1 MIPSLFNSTV
11 PPSACSA
18 ALIPYPDLFGAEFL
32 SLQANFIANHSQNVP
47 PGYYSN
53 HGSVN
58 VQNANFCNVTVTYT
72 HPGQNDTINVQV
84 WLPSDTW
91 NGRLQHI
98 GGSGWQAGL
107 HQAGLMAMM
116 ASVGEGYATVG
127 TDGGLGSDVTPVNWG
142 LLSEGNVNLY
152 LLQDLAST
160 TLNDAS
166 VIAKSVI
173 GSFYKTPPK
182 YSYYTGCSQG
192 GRQGFQLAQR
202 YPDAYDG
209 IAASAPAINWNQFV
223 MQGMWGMFV
232 MDQLG
237 EYPPA
242 CEINAITSAA
252 LKACDGAD
260 GIEDGVVSDT
270 DSCDFD
276 PATVVGSTVNCT
288 ELGSERKVSAAAAE
302 IVRRVWDGARRADN
316 TTIWFGPSKEAV
328 LTGSITDVAIVPTT
342 CAANG
347 TCTRGSFEIADDW
360 LKLFLLKNS
369 SASTANMTQAEFDYL
384 AHLSVQVYESMMG
397 TNSPDLSRFRARG
410 GKLVGYHGTT
420 DTLIPVRGST
430 HYYDSVLAQDAHAD
444 DFFRLFLAPGVNHC
458 FGGNG
463 AYPAGTF
470 DAMREWVENGV
481 APDTLMAS
489 TVGVTPAFKRP
500 LCPYPKKQ
508 VYDGVGNSTL
518 GEGFSCV

>member
-1 MIPSLFNSTV
+1 MLR
-11 PPSACSA
+11 
-18 ALIPYPDLFGAEFL
+18 
-32 SLQANFIANHSQNVP
+32 NV
-47 PGYYSN
+47 
-53 HGSVN
+53 
-58 VQNANFCNVTVTYT
+58 NFCNVTVTYT

-160 TLNDAS
+160 TLNDAA

-173 GSFYKTPPK
+173 GSFYKTRPK

-223 MQGMWGMFV
+223 MQGMWGVFV

-270 DSCDFD
+270 DNCDFD

-302 IVRRVWDGARRADN
+302 IVRRVLS
-316 TTIWFGPSKEAV
+316 GP
-328 LTGSITDVAIVPTT
+328 
-342 CAANG
+342 
-347 TCTRGSFEIADDW
+347 F
-360 LKLFLLKNS
+360 
-369 SASTANMTQAEFDYL
+369 
-384 AHLSVQVYESMMG
+384 
-397 TNSPDLSRFRARG
+397 
-410 GKLVGYHGTT
+410 
-420 DTLIPVRGST
+420 
-430 HYYDSVLAQDAHAD
+430 
-444 DFFRLFLAPGVNHC
+444 
-458 FGGNG
+458 
-463 AYPAGTF
+463 
-470 DAMREWVENGV
+470 
-481 APDTLMAS
+481 
-489 TVGVTPAFKRP
+489 
-500 LCPYPKKQ
+500 
-508 VYDGVGNSTL
+508 
-518 GEGFSCV
+518 

>member
-1 MIPSLFNSTV
+1 MIPSLFNGTV
-11 PPSACSA
+11 PASACSA
-18 ALIPYPDLFGAEFL
+18 ALIPYPDLFGAEIL
-32 SLQANFIANHSQNVP
+32 SLQTNFIANHSQNVP

-127 TDGGLGSDVTPVNWG
+127 TDGGLGSDVTPVNWA

-160 TLNDAS
+160 TLNDAA

-202 YPDAYDG
+202 YPDA
-209 IAASAPAINWNQFV
+209 AASAPAINWNQFA

-237 EYPPA
+237 EFPPA

-260 GIEDGVVSDT
+260 GIEDGVVADPG
-270 DSCDFD
+270 SCNFD
-276 PATVVGSTVNCT
+276 PTTVVGSTVNCT
-288 ELGSERKVSAAAAE
+288 ALCSERKVSAAAAE

-342 CAANG
+342 CATNG

-360 LKLFLLKNS
+360 FKPFLLKNS
-369 SASTANMTQAEFDYL
+369 SASTANMAQAEFDDL

-397 TNSPDLSRFRARG
+397 TNDPDLS
-410 GKLVGYHGTT
+410 
-420 DTLIPVRGST
+420 ST
-430 HYYDSVLAQDAHAD
+430 HYYDSVLAQDEHAD
-444 DFFRLFLAPGVNHC
+444 DFFRLFLAPGLNHC
-458 FGGNG
+458 FSGNG

-481 APDTLMAS
+481 APGTLMAS

-508 VYDGVGNSTL
+508 VYDGVGNSTV

>member
-1 MIPSLFNSTV
+1 MIPSLFNNTV
-11 PPSACSA
+11 PHSACSA

-32 SLQANFIANHSQNVP
+32 ALQTNFVANHSQNVP

-142 LLSEGNVNLY
+142 LLSEGDVNLY
-152 LLQDLAST
+152 LLQNLAST
-160 TLNDAS
+160 TLNDAA

-260 GIEDGVVSDT
+260 GIEDGVVADT
-270 DSCDFD
+270 ESCEFD
-276 PATVVGSTVNCT
+276 PATVVGSMVNCT
-288 ELGSERKVSAAAAE
+288 EFGSERKKKLSWLTC
-302 IVRRVWDGARRADN
+302 ITQWDGARRADN

-369 SASTANMTQAEFDYL
+369 SASTANMTHAEFDDL

-397 TNSPDLSRFRARG
+397 TNDPDLSRFRARG
-410 GKLVGYHGTT
+410 GKLVGYHGT
-420 DTLIPVRGST
+420 
-430 HYYDSVLAQDAHAD
+430 HALL
-444 DFFRLFLAPGVNHC
+444 RLSP
-458 FGGNG
+458 
-463 AYPAGTF
+463 
-470 DAMREWVENGV
+470 MREWVENGV

-489 TVGVTPAFKRP
+489 TVGVIPAFKRP

-508 VYDGVGNSTL
+508 FYDGIGNSTM